1 MEKKKEKIDVIEY
14 YTSDRTIKA
23 IEDTRNEA
31 ANGKR
36 GCNCDTQF
44 DLIKKL
50 QIYQIRTI
58 DKVTHNIIEVI

>member
-23 IEDTRNEA
+23 IEDIRNEA

-36 GCNCDTQF
+36 GSNCDTQF

>member
-23 IEDTRNEA
+23 IEDIRNEA

-36 GCNCDTQF
+36 GCNCDTHF
-44 DLIKKL
+44 DLRKKL
-50 QIYQIRTI
+50 QVYQIRTI